1 MKYIIPVSLILV
13 VLSSCVSKKKYSAL
27 QQQHEQ
33 TITEKSGLEDVLTR
47 LAVENDSLKKQ
58 IASLDTLLRA
68 DHEKEAAVAA
78 KSAGGGG
85 TVSKTKSTLSK
96 TAEYD
101 KKALYIYNLPGYIYW
116 PGKIKADK
124 FMVGIIGES
133 PMNAALGAY
142 MYGRNIQKLPA
153 VVEPYNPAPGKFYH
167 MVFVAESGQ
176 KDFQRIR
183 KELQGKP
190 VLLITENKYLA
201 QAGAHVC
208 LYVEGDKIK
217 FSVNKRGIEK
227 NGLNVSEQLIKLSD
241 TD

>member
-1 MKYIIPVSLILV
+1 MKYLIPVSFILV
-13 VLSSCVSKKKYSAL
+13 VLSSCVSKKKYSVL
-27 QQQHEQ
+27 RQQHEQ

-47 LAVENDSLKKQ
+47 LAVENDSLKRQ
-58 IASLDTLLRA
+58 IIRLDTLLYA
-68 DHEKEAAVAA
+68 DHEKETIAA
-78 KSAGGGG
+78 KSAGGSG

-124 FMVGIIGES
+124 FVVGIIGES

-142 MYGRNIQKLPA
+142 MYGKNIQKLPA
-153 VVEPYNPAPGKFYH
+153 VVEPYNPASGKFYH
-167 MVFVAESGQ
+167 MVFVAESRQ
-176 KDFQRIR
+176 KDFQKIK

-190 VLLITENKYLA
+190 VLLITENKYLV

-217 FSVNKRGIEK
+217 FSVNKRDIEK